1 MGSISRLLLALGA
14 LLAGTVV
21 QAQSR
26 DAQVLY
32 LRTLAAS
39 CAQCHGTDG
48 RAPAGSAVPSLAG
61 RPRAELLAQLQGFKA
76 GTRPSTVM
84 GQLARGFSDAQLEQ
98 LAGYFAGRN

>member
-1 MGSISRLLLALGA
+1 MGSNSRLLLALGA
-14 LLAGTVV
+14 LLAGAAV
-21 QAQSR
+21 QAQ

-48 RAPAGSAVPSLAG
+48 RAPAGAAVPSLAG
-61 RPRAELLAQLQGFKA
+61 RPRSELLAQLQGFKA

-98 LAGYFAGRN
+98 LAGYFAARR

>member
-1 MGSISRLLLALGA
+1 MGLASRLLLALAALPAGA
-14 LLAGTVV
+14 LA
-21 QAQSR
+21 QAQAA
-26 DAQVLY
+26 DALY

-48 RAPAGSAVPSLAG
+48 RPAQGAALPPLAG

-98 LAGYFAGRN
+98 LAGYFAARR